1 MTPDVPVLKKSCG
14 CKYSKPVY
22 IDFGI
27 KKDFLNPE
35 KYKDYIASGIY
46 QEIVIH
52 DNYKYVSAN
61 TKFVSMN
68 SNFENEYYKETYLA
82 NFSLDENYQITEIFI
97 TYTKTYFKE
106 ILNGEA
112 YKSIISR
119 KRLKKGSEVKIEVSS
134 KYDEE
139 LLFDNDLLICL

>member
-1 MTPDVPVLKKSCG
+1 M
-14 CKYSKPVY
+14 
-22 IDFGI
+22 
-27 KKDFLNPE
+27 
-35 KYKDYIASGIY
+35 
-46 QEIVIH
+46 
-52 DNYKYVSAN
+52 N